1 METEFI
7 TIRKNETAVKI
18 VGTKVNA
25 VRIKDIIKKGA
36 RVYENGEIGVS
47 GAVGDIPEK
56 DLIEKAIENL

>member
-1 METEFI
+1 MKTEFI

-56 DLIEKAIENL
+56 T